1 MAKVDYA
8 ALASQLLDK
17 VGGEGNVRSMTHCAT
32 RLRLVLAEE
41 SKAATAQIKQM
52 PGVVTVVQAGGQYQ
66 VVIGN
71 DVPLLYEELGRITSL
86 GAGTETAEQPA
97 EEGNL
102 FDRFIKLISAL
113 INPVLWTLAG
123 AGLIKAT
130 LALLTTLEW
139 MSATGT
145 TYTILNAAGDSV
157 FYFLPVV
164 LAISSAR
171 RFKANEI
178 TAVAIAGALVYPDIA
193 ALADADSVTFIGIP
207 VIMASYSSSLL
218 PIIFST
224 WIQGYLE
231 RWLKRVLPSTIR
243 NFAVPLLVLT
253 IMVPLVLMTIG
264 PVTTAL
270 SGGISGGIQA
280 LFRAAPWAAG
290 AVMGAFWQVFVMF
303 GVHWGF
309 VPIMLADYDDPGY
322 SLMAAPLFAAVLAQ
336 AAAMLAVMIRTRSAQ
351 MRQVAGPAT
360 LSAFLAGITEP
371 GIYGVNLPL
380 KRPFIA
386 GCIGGAVGGAI
397 IAIGGGA
404 SSSFVFPSLIGI
416 SALLQQGNVPVTFIG
431 IGVAVVIGFVL
442 AFVLGF
448 NEADAADSGAQEAQT
463 EQTTASTEPTTTLGA
478 PVVGRAMPLEKVADP
493 VFSSGA
499 LGGGVAVRPSGS
511 GRITVTAPAAGT
523 LLTVMD
529 SGHAYGIKTDDGVE
543 LLVHVGLDT
552 VQLEGKGFSPKVTV
566 GQRVARGQEL
576 AEVDLE
582 VVREGGY
589 DPTTILV
596 VTNTASLAG
605 VVPVVDADVDADV
618 DVIEIDH

>member
-8 ALASQLLDK
+8 ALAPQLLDK

-32 RLRLVLAEE
+32 RLRLVLADE
-41 SKAATAQIKQM
+41 SKAATAQIKQL

-71 DVPLLYEELGRITSL
+71 DVPMLYEELGRITSL
-86 GAGTETAEQPA
+86 GPGSEAAEQPA

-123 AGLIKAT
+123 AGLIKAV
-130 LALLTTLEW
+130 LALLTTVGW
-139 MSATGT
+139 MSDTGT

-157 FYFLPVV
+157 FYFLPIV

-178 TAVAIAGALVYPDIA
+178 TAVAIAGALVYPDIV
-193 ALADADSVTFIGIP
+193 ALAEADSVTFIGIP
-207 VIMASYSSSLL
+207 VIMASYTSSLL

-231 RWLKRVLPSTIR
+231 RWLKRVLPGTIR
-243 NFAVPLLVLT
+243 NFTVPLVSLVV
-253 IMVPLVLMTIG
+253 MVPLVLITIG
-264 PVTTAL
+264 PVTTAI

-280 LFRAAPWAAG
+280 LFRAAPWLAG
-290 AVMGAFWQVFVMF
+290 AIMGAFWQVFVMF
-303 GVHWGF
+303 GIHWGF
-309 VPIMLADYDDPGY
+309 TPIMLADLDKPGY

-351 MRQVAGPAT
+351 MRQVAGPAA

-380 KRPFIA
+380 KRPFVA

-397 IAIGGGA
+397 IAMGGGA
-404 SSSFVFPSLIGI
+404 ISAFVFPSLIGI
-416 SALLQQGNVPVTFIG
+416 PALLQYGNVTVTFIG
-431 IGVAVVIGFVL
+431 IGVAVAIGFVL
-442 AFVLGF
+442 ALVLGF
-448 NEADAADSGAQEAQT
+448 NESDAADSAAENSADAEAPA
-463 EQTTASTEPTTTLGA
+463 TAEPTTVLGA
-478 PVVGRAMPLEKVADP
+478 PVAGRAMPLEKVTDP

-499 LGGGVAVRPSGS
+499 LGGGIAVRPNGS
-511 GRITVTAPAAGT
+511 GRIKVTAPAAGT

-552 VQLEGKGFSPKVTV
+552 VQLEGRGFSPKVTV

-576 AEVDLE
+576 AEVDLDI
-582 VVREGGY
+582 VREGGY

-596 VTNTASLAG
+596 VTNTASLAS
-605 VVPVVDADVDADV
+605 VVPVADADVEADADV
-618 DVIEIDH
+618 VEIDH

>member
-8 ALASQLLDK
+8 ALAPQLLEK

-32 RLRLVLAEE
+32 RLRLVLADE
-41 SKAATAQIKQM
+41 SKAATAQIKQL

-71 DVPLLYEELGRITSL
+71 DVPMLYEELGRITSL
-86 GAGTETAEQPA
+86 GAADSGAEQPA

-113 INPVLWTLAG
+113 IHPVLWTLAG
-123 AGLIKAT
+123 AGLIKAL
-130 LALLTTLEW
+130 LALLTTLGW
-139 MSATGT
+139 MSEEGT

-164 LAISSAR
+164 LAISAAR

-178 TAVAIAGALVYPDIA
+178 TAVAIAGALVYPDIV

-207 VIMASYSSSLL
+207 VVMASYSSSLL

-243 NFAVPLLVLT
+243 NFMVPLLVLA

-270 SGGISGGIQA
+270 SNGISGGIQS
-280 LFRAAPWAAG
+280 LFRIAPWAAG
-290 AVMGAFWQVFVMF
+290 AIMGAFWQVFVMF
-303 GVHWGF
+303 GIHWGF
-309 VPIMLADYDDPGY
+309 VPIMLADYDNPGY
-322 SLMAAPLFAAVLAQ
+322 SVMTAPLFAAVLAQ

-351 MRQVAGPAT
+351 MRQVAGPAA

-404 SSSFVFPSLIGI
+404 SSAFVFPSLIAMP
-416 SALLQQGNVPVTFIG
+416 ALLQYGNVAATFVG
-431 IGVAVVIGFVL
+431 IGVAVAIGFIL

-448 NEADAADSGAQEAQT
+448 NEADADSDAVDAEADAQA
-463 EQTTASTEPTTTLGA
+463 TAPAEPTTTLGA
-478 PVVGRAMPLEKVADP
+478 PVAGRAMPLERVSDP

-511 GRITVTAPAAGT
+511 GRIVVTAPAAGT

-552 VQLEGKGFSPKVTV
+552 VQLEGRGFSPKVTV

-605 VVPVVDADVDADV
+605 VVPVVDADVQAD
-618 DVIEIDH
+618 DVVVEIDH